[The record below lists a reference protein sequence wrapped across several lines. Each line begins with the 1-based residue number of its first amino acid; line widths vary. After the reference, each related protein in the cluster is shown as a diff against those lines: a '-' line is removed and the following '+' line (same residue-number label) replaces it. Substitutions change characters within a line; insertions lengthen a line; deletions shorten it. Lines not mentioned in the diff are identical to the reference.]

1 MVYKLQCLCRTTN
14 TCIHIFKWEEVWGNI
29 KWFFSRFLRRKIVV
43 FEVMGLLYIPRE
55 FLQQHLILQCVEC
68 DWRLC
73 RAKKKKK
80 KDSICIPRQR
90 KIYFHHLVKELLG
103 KLNMAKIKVCVWEK
117 ATLLPRHP
125 PFTLIFPLW
134 RHECKEGCG

>member
-80 KDSICIPRQR
+80 RQHLYSQTKKNIFPSPGKR
-90 KIYFHHLVKELLG
+90 TSGKAKYGQNKGVCMGEGNITTQTPSFYFDFSLVKTW
-103 KLNMAKIKVCVWEK
+103 V
-117 ATLLPRHP
+117 
-125 PFTLIFPLW
+125 
-134 RHECKEGCG
+134 